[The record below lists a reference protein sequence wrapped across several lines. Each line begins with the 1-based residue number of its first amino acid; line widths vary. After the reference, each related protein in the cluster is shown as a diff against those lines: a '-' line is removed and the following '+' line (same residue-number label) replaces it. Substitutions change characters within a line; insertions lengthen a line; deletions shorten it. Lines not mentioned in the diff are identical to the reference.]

1 RQCRTAPA
9 LGVGRQGGGQ
19 RVFQV
24 CPRHPAGQLRQ
35 GMAQIDL
42 VLQAGAEQVVGVG
55 GNTVRG
61 NGALAHKLV
70 RNCKKTAVIVAKTC
84 SPGTREMRQR
94 RYTSCVKWVLQ
105 GRRNTRYPGMACVAD
120 TPFPDPLGTT
130 SAMSSWYRPCQNCRP
145 MHAKKDSASSPQQW
159 KHKD

>member
-1 RQCRTAPA
+1 
-9 LGVGRQGGGQ
+9 
-19 RVFQV
+19 
-24 CPRHPAGQLRQ
+24 LRQ

-105 GRRNTRYPGMACVAD
+105 GRRSVARSCAVRVR
-120 TPFPDPLGTT
+120 TGTT
-130 SAMSSWYRPCQNCRP
+130 SESTECTRR
-145 MHAKKDSASSPQQW
+145 
-159 KHKD
+159 

>member
-1 RQCRTAPA
+1 
-9 LGVGRQGGGQ
+9 
-19 RVFQV
+19 
-24 CPRHPAGQLRQ
+24 GQLRQ

-105 GRRNTRYPGMACVAD
+105 GRLKNFRRHDYEKAKRLRERC
-120 TPFPDPLGTT
+120 
-130 SAMSSWYRPCQNCRP
+130 
-145 MHAKKDSASSPQQW
+145 HAHSGQRVS
-159 KHKD
+159 